1 MEDKKEGREPPFLV
15 RKKRREKNASFS
27 HHAQISSKVRSHFVH
42 GPIELK
48 FGGEFRDS
56 FIFNLNGE
64 DRIWSFGKSL
74 ERERR
79 REKNVGFSHH
89 AQISSNV
96 RSRFVRGPIEL
107 KFEGEVRGSCIF
119 NINGGDRIWSFGQ
132 SLERKR
138 RREKNNGF
146 LHHAQISSKVRC
158 CFVHGLI
165 ELKFGGEV
173 QKSLILNL
181 NGEDRIWTVKNFL
194 LTLFNHILSIIW

>member
-1 MEDKKEGREPPFLV
+1 MQVFLIMP
-15 RKKRREKNASFS
+15 RF
-27 HHAQISSKVRSHFVH
+27 HQKVWSHFVR

-79 REKNVGFSHH
+79 REKNAGFSHH
-89 AQISSNV
+89 AHISSNV
-96 RSRFVRGPIEL
+96 QSRFFRGPIEL

-119 NINGGDRIWSFGQ
+119 NVNGEDRIWSFGQ

-138 RREKNNGF
+138 RREKNVGF
-146 LHHAQISSKVRC
+146 FHHAQILSKVRC
-158 CFVHGLI
+158 RFVHGLI
-165 ELKFGGEV
+165 KLKFEGEV
-173 QKSLILNL
+173 HSSLIFNF
-181 NGEDRIWTVKNFL
+181 NGEDQI
-194 LTLFNHILSIIW
+194 

>member
-1 MEDKKEGREPPFLV
+1 M
-15 RKKRREKNASFS
+15 RKKNASFS

-48 FGGEFRDS
+48 FGGEFHDS

-79 REKNVGFSHH
+79 REKNAGFSHH

-107 KFEGEVRGSCIF
+107 KFGGEVRGSCIC
-119 NINGGDRIWSFGQ
+119 NMNDEIGFGVSDSHQ
-132 SLERKR
+132 RERGEERKTQVFSIMPR
-138 RREKNNGF
+138 FYQRSDV
-146 LHHAQISSKVRC
+146 A
-158 CFVHGLI
+158 
-165 ELKFGGEV
+165 
-173 QKSLILNL
+173 
-181 NGEDRIWTVKNFL
+181 
-194 LTLFNHILSIIW
+194 LSMV

>member
-1 MEDKKEGREPPFLV
+1 MQVFFHL
-15 RKKRREKNASFS
+15 
-27 HHAQISSKVRSHFVH
+27 AQISSKVWSHFVR

-48 FGGEFRDS
+48 FGGKFHDS
-56 FIFNLNGE
+56 FIFNLNGD

-74 ERERR
+74 ERKRR

-119 NINGGDRIWSFGQ
+119 NMNGGDWIWSFGQ
-132 SLERKR
+132 SLEGKR
-138 RREKNNGF
+138 RREKNSGF
-146 LHHAQISSKVRC
+146 LHHAQISSNVRC
-158 CFVHGLI
+158 RFFHGLI

-173 QKSLILNL
+173 YKSLILNL
-181 NGEDRIWTVKNFL
+181 NGEDRI
-194 LTLFNHILSIIW
+194 

>member
-1 MEDKKEGREPPFLV
+1 M

-27 HHAQISSKVRSHFVH
+27 HHAQISSNVRSRFVR

-48 FGGEFRDS
+48 FEGEVCGS
-56 FIFNLNGE
+56 CIFNMNGG
-64 DRIWSFGKSL
+64 DRIWSFGQSL
-74 ERERR
+74 ERKRR

-119 NINGGDRIWSFGQ
+119 NMNGGDWIWSFGQ

-138 RREKNNGF
+138 RREKNSGF

-158 CFVHGLI
+158 RFFYGLI

-173 QKSLILNL
+173 HKSLILNL
-181 NGEDRIWTVKNFL
+181 NGEDRI
-194 LTLFNHILSIIW
+194 